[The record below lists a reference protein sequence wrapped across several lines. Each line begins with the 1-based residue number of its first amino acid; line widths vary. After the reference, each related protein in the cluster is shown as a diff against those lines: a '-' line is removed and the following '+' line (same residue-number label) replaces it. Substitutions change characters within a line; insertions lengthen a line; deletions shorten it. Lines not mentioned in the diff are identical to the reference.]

1 MDTKKT
7 KLLRIKEQLEEKL
20 ANAIAEAINDGA
32 TIEQTALGTTAI
44 YVDGVLVHA
53 SNNVVL
59 DLPEKPEITNLF
71 NMKSKEA
78 LEMAANDLRKR
89 LEQIEKQIAETK

>member
-1 MDTKKT
+1 MDTQKT
-7 KLLRIKEQLEEKL
+7 KLQRIKEQLEEKL

-32 TIEQTALGTTAI
+32 TIEQSAPGNTAI
-44 YVDGVLVHA
+44 YVDGVLVFE

-59 DLPEKPEITNLF
+59 HLPEKPEITNLF
-71 NMKSKEA
+71 KMKSKEA
-78 LEMAANDLRKR
+78 LKMAANDLRKR